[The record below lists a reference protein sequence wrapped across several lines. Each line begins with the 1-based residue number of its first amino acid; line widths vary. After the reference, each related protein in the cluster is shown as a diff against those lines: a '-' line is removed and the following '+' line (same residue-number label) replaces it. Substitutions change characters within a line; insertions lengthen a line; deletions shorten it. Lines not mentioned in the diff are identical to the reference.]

1 MIIFAAAS
9 RRSRPFGVSRLSVAS
24 GIRSL
29 RLAAMS
35 SPNLVHIRSRTSLTS
50 LQRLLSS
57 AGRYLLSSST
67 AHSPSTSIAPVDAGG
82 KVVSAPLTLTESW
95 SLRLVLGA
103 LIACSLA
110 LILTDLRTRGAI
122 YSEHHDG
129 KFDFSRGDRV
139 DMTPMEQA
147 LLDDLGPAPDPSE
160 PLAPDRGPMSPYAPG
175 EDEIGD
181 YGGHSYNISAATV
194 ADSAAELARVATECA
209 EGFHIGRFMTRMRER
224 RTDSGDLQWTV
235 DDLDEFIRVVDTD
248 LELARLCRESFDS
261 VVQDDRGD

>member
-1 MIIFAAAS
+1 M
-9 RRSRPFGVSRLSVAS
+9 
-24 GIRSL
+24 
-29 RLAAMS
+29 
-35 SPNLVHIRSRTSLTS
+35 
-50 LQRLLSS
+50 
-57 AGRYLLSSST
+57 
-67 AHSPSTSIAPVDAGG
+67 
-82 KVVSAPLTLTESW
+82 SAPLTLTESW

-139 DMTPMEQA
+139 DMTPMEQEVF
-147 LLDDLGPAPDPSE
+147 DDLGPAPDPSE

-181 YGGHSYNISAATV
+181 YTGNSYNISADTV
-194 ADSAAELARVATECA
+194 ADSAEFARVATECA
-209 EGFHIGRFMTRMRER
+209 EGFHIGTFMTRMRER

-248 LELARLCRESFDS
+248 LQLARLCRESFNS
-261 VVQDDRGD
+261 VVRNDHGF